1 MVSLLKKKSILSD
14 QDPTLIVSFN
24 LNDLLRGPIS

>member
-1 MVSLLKKKSILSD
+1 MVSLLIKESILSD

-24 LNDLLRGPIS
+24 PNHLLRGPVS